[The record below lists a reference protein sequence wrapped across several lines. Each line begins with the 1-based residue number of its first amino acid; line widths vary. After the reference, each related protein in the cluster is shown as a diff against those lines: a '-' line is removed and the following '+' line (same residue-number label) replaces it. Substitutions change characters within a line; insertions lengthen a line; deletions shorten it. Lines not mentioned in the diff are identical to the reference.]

1 MQGNFKALILSYKNT
16 PVEIRELFALSHEER
31 AHLLQTLPE
40 LYGMQDFLVLST
52 CNRTEFYY
60 SAPQN
65 VNEEIIAFVLQMKGI
80 FSKGKTYA
88 KYFEHILETEKAV
101 NYLFRV
107 AMGLEAQVV
116 GDIQIVN
123 QVKGAYQQAADY
135 NTAGPFLHRL
145 LHSIFYANK
154 RVVQETAFKDGAAS
168 ISYAAAELIKTLSN
182 SFVNP
187 KVLVLG
193 LGEIGR
199 DAVKNLAGNDLQ
211 ITLSN
216 RTAEKALAL
225 SEETGFNTLD
235 FKESKGQWANYDII
249 LSSVSV
255 KDYISL
261 EDFQDYQPKGIK
273 YFIDLSI
280 PRSIDFA
287 IEQIEGFSLFNIDE
301 IKDKTEQA
309 IDKRIAAVPQVEQI
323 ISDLIHDFGE
333 WSQEMEVSPTIQ
345 KIKSSLEAIRQ
356 DEIKKHLKN
365 ASPEMEEFA
374 EKLSKSLTQ
383 KIMKLPILQL
393 KAACKRGEADQ
404 LVDILND
411 LFDVE
416 KQQEKIK

>member
-40 LYGMQDFLVLST
+40 LYGLHDFLILST
-52 CNRTEFYY
+52 CNRTELYY
-60 SAPQN
+60 SSPQN
-65 VNEEIIAFVLQMKGI
+65 VNEEIIAFVLRMKGI
-80 FSKGKTYA
+80 FSKGKTYV
-88 KYFEHILETEKAV
+88 KYFEHLLETKKTV

-123 QVKGAYQQAADY
+123 QVKGAYQQAADH

-154 RVVQETAFKDGAAS
+154 RVVQETSFKDGAAS

-182 SFVNP
+182 SFVSP

-193 LGEIGR
+193 LGEIGK

-216 RTAEKALAL
+216 RTADKAMML
-225 SEETGFNTLD
+225 SKETGFNTLD

-261 EDFQDYQPKGIK
+261 EDFKDYQPKGIK

-323 ISDLIHDFGE
+323 ISDLINDFGE

-365 ASPEMEEFA
+365 ASPEIEEFA
-374 EKLSKSLTQ
+374 EKFSKSLTQ
-383 KIMKLPILQL
+383 KIMKLPILKL
-393 KAACKRGEADQ
+393 KAACKRGDADS

-411 LFDVE
+411 LFDIE
-416 KQQEKIK
+416 KHQEKIK

>member
-31 AHLLQTLPE
+31 AHLLQSLPE
-40 LYGMQDFLVLST
+40 VFGMHDLLVLST
-52 CNRTEFYY
+52 CNRTEIYY
-60 SAPQN
+60 SADRN
-65 VNEEIIAFVLQMKGI
+65 VNEEIIAFILRMKGTYA
-80 FSKGKTYA
+80 KGKTYT
-88 KYFEHILETEKAV
+88 KYFEHLLDTDTTV

-116 GDIQIVN
+116 GDIQVVN
-123 QVKGAYQQAADY
+123 QVKGAYQQAADF

-168 ISYAAAELIKTLSN
+168 ISYAAAELIKTLSE
-182 SFVNP
+182 SFVDP
-187 KVLVLG
+187 KILVLG
-193 LGEIGR
+193 LGEIGK
-199 DAVKNLAGNDLQ
+199 DAVKNLAESGLQ

-216 RTAEKALAL
+216 RSADKAFAL
-225 SEETGFNTLD
+225 SEETGFDTLD
-235 FKESKGQWANYDII
+235 FSASKMHWDHYDII
-249 LSSVSV
+249 LSSVMV
-255 KDYISL
+255 KDFISL
-261 EDFQDYQPKGIK
+261 EDFKDYQPKGIK

-280 PRSIDFA
+280 PRSIDFS
-287 IEQIEGFSLFNIDE
+287 IERIDGFSLFNIDE

-309 IDKRIAAVPQVEQI
+309 IDKRIAAIPQVEQI
-323 ISDLIHDFGE
+323 IAELIADFSE
-333 WSQEMEVSPTIQ
+333 WSHEIEVSPTIQ
-345 KIKSSLEAIRQ
+345 KIKSSLETIRQ
-356 DEIKKHLKN
+356 EEIKKHLKH

-374 EKLSKSLTQ
+374 EKLSRSLTQ

-404 LVDILND
+404 LVDVLND